1 MKKAVPTGICGLL
14 CVCFSQIAL
23 FASERTVGWLFAAF
37 AAACLLFS
45 ALSVRAGSFAAR
57 LAWLLPPA
65 LLLIPAF
72 GRPAFWILLAAWVVF
87 LFLCC
92 SDQAFQTYRAVRR
105 FFPIPAGFSIFA
117 VFMMSLRSLGV
128 SFHEFVHC
136 DPLTVCGFA
145 VAGLVLL
152 SVTLLSLRAGCPEHL
167 RWKAQSLAG
176 TMLPVLS
183 GGLLVLLIPVLGVLG
198 QLLMKPF
205 VLLFSLISLIMSQ
218 FLRPATMEAFNY
230 APTETQAAVES
241 THAPNAGPLPDLSGI
256 RTKNANSQLP
266 WAEIGTVVGIV
277 LVVVIVTILLIRFLR
292 RPRERSG
299 TQPALAFAPEKMD
312 VPKRVR
318 RSRKRS
324 FVPDNAQRIREIFR
338 VYLRLRVKAG
348 QEILPSQTSLEILND
363 PARGAAADAEISLRR
378 LYLRARYAGPDSLN
392 KADVTAA
399 ESLLRELSSEEAS
412 HSN

>member
-1 MKKAVPTGICGLL
+1 MKKAVPTGICSLL

-45 ALSVRAGSFAAR
+45 SLSVRAGSFAAR

-117 VFMMSLRSLGV
+117 VFMMSVRSLGI

-136 DPLTVCGFA
+136 DSLTVCGFA

-152 SVTLLSLRAGCPEHL
+152 SVTLVSLRAGCPELL

-218 FLRPATMEAFNY
+218 FLRPATFLFN
-230 APTETQAAVES
+230 
-241 THAPNAGPLPDLSGI
+241 
-256 RTKNANSQLP
+256 
-266 WAEIGTVVGIV
+266 
-277 LVVVIVTILLIRFLR
+277 
-292 RPRERSG
+292 
-299 TQPALAFAPEKMD
+299 
-312 VPKRVR
+312 
-318 RSRKRS
+318 
-324 FVPDNAQRIREIFR
+324 
-338 VYLRLRVKAG
+338 
-348 QEILPSQTSLEILND
+348 
-363 PARGAAADAEISLRR
+363 
-378 LYLRARYAGPDSLN
+378 
-392 KADVTAA
+392 
-399 ESLLRELSSEEAS
+399 EE
-412 HSN
+412 